1 MKESLERTKIRRI
14 GNGRGILLSK
24 PLCNMM
30 GMDYEDSF
38 RVEMANGRLI
48 LTPIRR

>member
-1 MKESLERTKIRRI
+1 MEHTKIRRI

-38 RVEMANGRLI
+38 RVEMESGKLI
-48 LTPIRR
+48 LVPIRR